1 MERKG
6 LGLTDKQEELL
17 AKLSPELKEAF
28 SNKVSTT
35 ACPSV
40 GREPKEYLVIMMLL
54 EATTNSGQLVST
66 LIDLASD
73 TNYISYTL
81 RSIAALRSY
90 TGCTSWIAK
99 QSWERFRRTV
109 MATRRFLHRSRRL
122 DRWKTGGGLR
132 ATSTYQTSLQAAPE
146 ELDEGSEWQQG
157 PGFLRRPE
165 AEGPGK
171 MASEIATNVADDV
184 KRLQRKAFS
193 AVVTRS
199 QTEKFSG
206 PSNTDVGADSG
217 GSALQPPP
225 KDQCPTPAAEKRTK
239 KPRGVALVRLVGPKR
254 FSSLSKLSGTV
265 AWIRRA
271 VESWLNTKY
280 QASSSPKLE
289 ARGPE
294 LSVEERTI
302 AFQDLAIVAQ
312 DIVFI
317 VDSSDLRSVSQVGGV
332 KTVC

>member
-1 MERKG
+1 MHFVDSQTI
-6 LGLTDKQEELL
+6 LGAIQTD
-17 AKLSPELKEAF
+17 
-28 SNKVSTT
+28 
-35 ACPSV
+35 CY
-40 GREPKEYLVIMMLL
+40 G
-54 EATTNSGQLVST
+54 
-66 LIDLASD
+66 
-73 TNYISYTL
+73 
-81 RSIAALRSY
+81 
-90 TGCTSWIAK
+90 
-99 QSWERFRRTV
+99 
-109 MATRRFLHRSRRL
+109 
-122 DRWKTGGGLR
+122 
-132 ATSTYQTSLQAAPE
+132 YQTFFAPIQKAGPVE
-146 ELDEGSEWQQG
+146 DWRWVEGNLNISDIITRGATPKELDEGSEWQQG

-199 QTEKFSG
+199 QTERFSG

-294 LSVEERTI
+294 LSVEERTM
-302 AFQDLAIVAQ
+302 AFQDLAIEAQ

-317 VDSSDLRSVSQVGGV
+317 VDSLDLRSVSQVGGV